1 VNPLPV
7 TGELI
12 MNLATALGIGLL
24 VGAERERRK
33 GDGTTRAAAGI
44 RTFATTSLLG
54 AVSAALGGALLLGVA
69 LLCVAGLAAAGYLR
83 SHEQDPGL
91 TTETSLVLTL
101 LLGGLAMRDP
111 AIAAGLG
118 VTLAILLAARTA
130 IHHFV
135 RDILSE
141 SELHD
146 ALVLAAATLVIY
158 PLVPDQYLGP
168 FDALNPRTIWRIVIV
183 IMSISAA
190 GHVAIRAFGP
200 KVGLPLTGLASGFVS
215 SAATIS
221 AMGTRAV
228 LHPALRRP
236 AVAGAVLSTVA
247 TVLLLTAILA
257 TTSRPAL
264 MAMLVP
270 LVCSGATAILYGL
283 LFMVRIMRQDI
294 PASTATGKAFS
305 LKTAI
310 GLAAALAVVL
320 VISRA
325 CNEWFGET
333 GLIAATAI
341 AGFADAHA
349 PSASVAALVAG
360 GKLSADGAV
369 IPILAAVTTNTITKG
384 ILAVASGGRTF
395 GMEIVPGLVLVIA
408 AAWAGLLLA
417 G

>member
-1 VNPLPV
+1 MNPIPV
-7 TGELI
+7 TGEMI
-12 MNLATALGIGLL
+12 MNFATALGIGLL
-24 VGAERERRK
+24 IGAERERRK
-33 GDGTTRAAAGI
+33 GDGVSRAAAGI
-44 RTFATTSLLG
+44 RTFTATSLLG
-54 AVSAALGGALLLGVA
+54 AVSAALGGALLLGIT
-69 LLCVAGLAAAGYLR
+69 LLCVASLATAGYLR
-83 SHEQDPGL
+83 SREQDPGL
-91 TTETSLVLTL
+91 TTETSLILTL
-101 LLGGLAMRDP
+101 LLGGLSMRDP

-141 SELHD
+141 NELHD
-146 ALVLAAATLVIY
+146 ALILAAATLVIY
-158 PLVPDQYLGP
+158 PLIPDQYLGP

-190 GHVAIRAFGP
+190 GHIAVRAFGP
-200 KVGLPLTGLASGFVS
+200 KIGLPLTGLASGFVS

-221 AMGTRAV
+221 AMGARAV
-228 LHPALRRP
+228 RTPALRRP

-247 TVLLLTAILA
+247 TILLLTAILA
-257 TTSRPAL
+257 TTSQPAL
-264 MAMLVP
+264 RAMLIP
-270 LVCSGATAILYGL
+270 LLASGVTAVLYGL
-283 LFMVRIMRQDI
+283 LFMARVMHQDI
-294 PASTATGKAFS
+294 PASTPTGNAFS

-310 GLAAALAVVL
+310 GLAAALSVVL

-325 CNEWFGET
+325 CNEWFGEA

-349 PSASVAALVAG
+349 PSASVAALVAA
-360 GKLSADGAV
+360 GKLSPEGAV

-384 ILAVASGGRTF
+384 MLALASSGRRF
-395 GMEIVPGLVLVIA
+395 AVEIVPGLVLVIV
-408 AAWAGLLLA
+408 AAWAGVLFA